1 MVQSSVWGLEF
12 TLFSPIHHP
21 NSSDL
26 ASKMSFQKKKTLF
39 GCFGPFFSWTKLQK
53 FTLTSYT
60 LLLRSVLYSSAPHC
74 ASFLPWSCT
83 QSWISSS
90 HWALLPVQVF
100 KVHNLQRQAQI
111 YVSQIGPSSGSE
123 GRLCLSE
130 DAHRHTHGAEISIHT
145 DTERIGTQTQREVV
159 RRWKLEVKWQLYWS
173 LMITV

>member
-111 YVSQIGPSSGSE
+111 YVPCSLSWYSMSRTVGKPFSSP
-123 GRLCLSE
+123 LAAFFLIP
-130 DAHRHTHGAEISIHT
+130 APL
-145 DTERIGTQTQREVV
+145 
-159 RRWKLEVKWQLYWS
+159 W
-173 LMITV
+173 